1 TLTGPQK
8 VMALGQTLDIQ
19 VTPNA
24 IAFDAAGGT
33 VMLDMKLL
41 IEGAE
46 NSPGAIIT
54 PNGAP
59 TLDPG
64 SGLALGIADDLATEA
79 LAQLVATG
87 LLNVKL
93 PGTTAQ
99 LQMTSPPMVSAD
111 ATDGK
116 LHVVLPDMI
125 VDLGSGGRLA
135 VNAAIAVSLEP
146 ADGGSSLAIKLGTPA
161 I

>member
-1 TLTGPQK
+1 DISATGIPGAVLDLIPLEKVIQFVAPTAARLFVGPLIGNALATLTGPQK
-8 VMALGQTLDIQ
+8 VVALGQTLDIQ

-41 IEGAE
+41 TEGAE

-64 SGLALGIADDLATEA
+64 SGLALGIADDLANEA

-116 LHVVLPDMI
+116 
-125 VDLGSGGRLA
+125 
-135 VNAAIAVSLEP
+135 
-146 ADGGSSLAIKLGTPA
+146 
-161 I
+161 